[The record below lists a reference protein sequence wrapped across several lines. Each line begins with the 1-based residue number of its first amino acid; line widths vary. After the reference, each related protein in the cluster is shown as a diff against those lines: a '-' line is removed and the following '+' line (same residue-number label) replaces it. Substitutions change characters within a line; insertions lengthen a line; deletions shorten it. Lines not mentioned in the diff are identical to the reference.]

1 MSISIGSNT
10 GLNSITANLST
21 LENTNKLESK
31 LKNNLENS
39 TDKELMEVCK
49 SFEAYF
55 VEQMFKEMKKTV
67 PDSGEE
73 ENQYKTFFEDMLYQ
87 EYSDDISENG
97 NMGIAQLL
105 YDSMKR
111 NG

>member
-31 LKNNLENS
+31 LKSNIDKS

-49 SFEAYF
+49 TFESYF

-67 PDSGEE
+67 PDNGES
-73 ENQYKTFFEDMLYQ
+73 NQYKTFFEDMLYQ
-87 EYSDDISENG
+87 EYAEDIADNG
-97 NMGIAQLL
+97 NIGIAKLL
-105 YDSMKR
+105 YESMKR